1 MKKANVEQQKA
12 IECPKEGNTILLAGA
27 GTGKTFTLIARI
39 AYLQKNCQI
48 NPSQILCLTFTRAAA
63 LEMKT
68 RLSALNASVGFIG
81 TFHSF
86 AYQYLKNKDTSVA
99 EIIPH
104 FISILKG
111 SLLARLQKQYPYI
124 LVDEFQDTDPL
135 QINFLENIKSNLFLV
150 GDDYQ
155 AIYGFRGAEPE
166 WIRNA
171 PIKFNAQIIK
181 LENNYRSSPNVLQ
194 WVNRVFVKDDK
205 KFRKKLL
212 PNSPNRGVSKWYH
225 FATSKEE
232 LNWILVT
239 CKEGPL
245 TILCRY
251 NRQVKYYQNFGTKN
265 NINNLQIMTIH
276 ASKGLEFVRVA
287 VVGLS
292 KTLFPNIKRNQNP
305 KKYAEEKR
313 LFYVAMSR
321 AQKDLYL
328 LSCEQK
334 VWKGKLT
341 FFRPSPFL
349 RITSPLAPLT
359 LRIKSL

>member
-1 MKKANVEQQKA
+1 MKKANTEQQKA
-12 IECPKEGNTILLAGA
+12 IECPQEQNTLLLAGA

-39 AYLQKNCQI
+39 AYLQNSCQV
-48 NPSQILCLTFTRAAA
+48 NPNQILCLTFTKAAA
-63 LEMKT
+63 TEMKT
-68 RLSALNASVGFIG
+68 RLSKVNASVGFIG

-86 AYQYLKNKDTSVA
+86 AYQNLKSKGISLADILPN
-99 EIIPH
+99 
-104 FISILKG
+104 FISTLKD
-111 SLLARLQKQYPYI
+111 SLLDRLQKAYPYI

-135 QINFLENIKSNLFLV
+135 QIKFLEKMNSHLFLV

-155 AIYGFRGAEPE
+155 AIYGFRGAEPK

-171 PIKFNAQIIK
+171 PDKFNAKIIK
-181 LENNYRSSPNVLQ
+181 LEKNYRSSPNVLK
-194 WVNRVFVKDDK
+194 WVNRVFIKDAKEFK
-205 KFRKKLL
+205 KTLL
-212 PNSPNRGVSKWYH
+212 PNSPNTGVSKWCH

-232 LNWILVT
+232 LNWILIT
-239 CKEGPL
+239 CKEEPL

-251 NRQVKYYQNFGTKN
+251 NRQVRYYKNFLNKN
-265 NINNLQIMTIH
+265 NLTNLQVMTIH
-276 ASKGLEFVRVA
+276 ASKGLEFARVA

-292 KTLFPNIKRNQNP
+292 KTLFPNIKKTQDHE
-305 KKYAEEKR
+305 KYQEEKR

-321 AQKDLYL
+321 AQKDLFL